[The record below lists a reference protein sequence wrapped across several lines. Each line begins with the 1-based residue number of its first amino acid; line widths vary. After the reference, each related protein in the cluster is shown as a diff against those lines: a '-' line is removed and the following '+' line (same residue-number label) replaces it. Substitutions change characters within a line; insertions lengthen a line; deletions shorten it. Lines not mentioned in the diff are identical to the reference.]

1 MATDIYKELSEI
13 SKNRYGVDI
22 RFPIHDALAI
32 LSNEEY
38 ELIGEAINGQPVNYI
53 DLSSGDIS
61 AELEIIASGT
71 KGADVKQAI
80 HDALYKIWQ
89 LKMSPIK
96 VTTGLAGIDLS
107 NPTRPETYRP
117 DDYVYNLT
125 SFNGTSYVTDWAQLA
140 AFMQS
145 TNLFS
150 DVQVTEW
157 EGRPSGIDV
166 YVNDSNFFSLQYA
179 PVLTPGGEATMYSAL
194 VMRPDSLVGFGY
206 PYDAS
211 EESLTECLAPDSAFR
226 SKDKVLITCFDNAI
240 LFAKN
245 SNGGV
250 SLTFGV
256 GYDLFPTDPTQATV
270 LVDPSTKI
278 LTFTQQYV
286 VSEYGG
292 VGHSHSDRATS
303 SVGSF
308 AALVSEGDCA
318 VTIGGYA
325 LTSGYIPGPYA
336 DGIVNFGS
344 RKLYVANSMLAI
356 EI

>member
-1 MATDIYKELSEI
+1 MATDIYKQLSEI

-22 RFPIHDALAI
+22 RFPIYDALSI
-32 LSNEEY
+32 LSGEEY
-38 ELIGEAINGQPVNYI
+38 ERIRSVTNDVPVNHI
-53 DLSSGDIS
+53 ASADIS
-61 AELEIIASGT
+61 SELKIIESGT
-71 KGADVKQAI
+71 SGANVKQAI

-89 LKMSPIK
+89 LKTLPIQ

-107 NPTRPETYRP
+107 NPIRPEAYRP
-117 DDYVYNLT
+117 NDYIYNLT
-125 SFNGTSYVTDWAQLA
+125 SFNGTTYVTDWAQLA
-140 AFMQS
+140 TFMRS

-157 EGRPSGIDV
+157 EGQPSGIDV
-166 YVNDSNFFSLQYA
+166 YVNDSKFFSLQYA
-179 PVLTPGGEATMYSAL
+179 PVLTPSGEAKMYTAM
-194 VMRPDSLVGFGY
+194 VMRPDSLTGFGY

-211 EESLTECLAPDSAFR
+211 EEALTECLAPDSAFR
-226 SKDKVLITCFDNAI
+226 TDDKVLITCFDNAI

-256 GYDLFPTDPTQATV
+256 GYDLFPTDQTQATV

-325 LTSGYIPGPYA
+325 LTFGYIPAPYA
-336 DGIVNFGS
+336 DGIVDFGS